1 MSKAKKAI
9 EEKSAENHEVLTEQ
23 EFLDLIEKYRHE
35 FYRYVHRTVWNASDV
50 EDVFSDA
57 VMAAWRQRERFQV
70 GSNFRAWM
78 YKILT
83 NKAYVANRHTQ
94 RNSIDLESI
103 NPERFTAPSEN
114 AKRTLEDTEW
124 FLENVD
130 DDLYGAMDKLR
141 PQERA
146 CLMLRAI
153 ESCTYKEIADVLEIP
168 VGTVMTHLARGRAKA
183 RKLLEV
189 AAVA

>member
-23 EFLDLIEKYRHE
+23 EFLDLVEKYRHE

>member
-1 MSKAKKAI
+1 MSKAKKV
-9 EEKSAENHEVLTEQ
+9 EEAPAKKSSEVLSEQ

-35 FYRYVHRTVWNASDV
+35 FYRYVHRTIWNASDV

-103 NPERFTAPSEN
+103 NPERFTAPSDD
-114 AKRTLEDTEW
+114 AKRSMEDSNW
-124 FLENVD
+124 FLEQVD
-130 DDLYGAMDKLR
+130 DNLYGAMDKLR
-141 PQERA
+141 PQEKA

-153 ESCTYKEIADVLEIP
+153 QSCTYKEIAEVLEIP

-189 AAVA
+189 AVA

>member
-1 MSKAKKAI
+1 MSKEKKIEEAPAKKSSEI
-9 EEKSAENHEVLTEQ
+9 LSEQ

-35 FYRYVHRTVWNASDV
+35 FFRYVNRTVWNNSDV

-94 RNSIDLESI
+94 RTSIDLESV
-103 NPERFTAPSEN
+103 NPERFTAPSED
-114 AKRTLEDTEW
+114 AKRSLEDSNW
-124 FLENVD
+124 FLEQVD
-130 DDLYGAMDKLR
+130 DDLYGAMEKLR
-141 PQERA
+141 PQERD

-153 ESCTYKEIADVLEIP
+153 QNCTYKEIADVLKIP

-189 AAVA
+189 AVPA

>member
-1 MSKAKKAI
+1 MSKARKAV

-103 NPERFTAPSEN
+103 NPERFTAPSES
-114 AKRTLEDTEW
+114 AKRSLENTEW

-130 DDLYGAMDKLR
+130 DSLYGAMDKLR

-183 RKLLEV
+183 RKMLEV
-189 AAVA
+189 AVA